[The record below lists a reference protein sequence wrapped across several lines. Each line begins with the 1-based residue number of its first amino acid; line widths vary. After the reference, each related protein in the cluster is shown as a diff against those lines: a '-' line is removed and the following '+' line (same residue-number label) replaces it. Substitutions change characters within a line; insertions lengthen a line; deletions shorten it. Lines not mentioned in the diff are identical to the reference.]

1 MSNATD
7 QKPPSFFQ
15 SDLEHSPT
23 AQTKDSVMYYV
34 TTSYDYC
41 INAVK
46 NFDVKKWF
54 EKKKN
59 MNYGFIYIY
68 DIYRMTKFFC

>member
-7 QKPPSFFQ
+7 QQPPSFLQ

-23 AQTKDSVMYYV
+23 AQAKDSVMYYV

-41 INAVK
+41 INSVK
-46 NFDVKKWF
+46 NSDVKKWF
-54 EKKKN
+54 EKKKL
-59 MNYGFIYIY
+59 MNLKKQ
-68 DIYRMTKFFC
+68 DLH